1 MAFHYAP
8 FSAFFK
14 KSPFSL
20 KNFLHYPN
28 DFFATQNTL
37 CPTFST
43 FPCVFLNV
51 IWLFLFGGAFIA
63 CFAQWLC
70 FGNSGVFNTV
80 IQSVFDMSRT
90 AFEIAIGLTGILAFW
105 LGIMKIGERAGA
117 VQMLAKLVSPLMK
130 RLFPSIPANHPAM
143 GSMLMNISANMLGL
157 DNAATPLGLKAMK
170 ELQELNPQK
179 DTASD
184 AQVLFL
190 VLNASGLTLIPVG
203 IMTYRAKMGAANPAD
218 IFLPILFATF
228 FSTIAGILTTAFF
241 QKIEIKN
248 VVFISWFIGLSA
260 AVFGTLWYFSTLSA
274 ESMGVAS
281 AFLGGIILFAIIMF
295 FLILAAI
302 KKVMPFDAFVE
313 GAKDGFSTAVM
324 VIPYLIAILAA
335 VAAFRASGAM
345 DFIMSGI
352 IAGFN
357 FCGIPAD
364 VVPSLPTAIM
374 KPLSGSGARGMM
386 VDAMQQYGA
395 DSFAGRLSCMFQGTT
410 DTTFYIIAVYFG
422 SVAIRKTRHAVFC
435 GLAADVAGVIAAITI
450 AYLFFPP

>member
-1 MAFHYAP
+1 
-8 FSAFFK
+8 
-14 KSPFSL
+14 
-20 KNFLHYPN
+20 
-28 DFFATQNTL
+28 
-37 CPTFST
+37 
-43 FPCVFLNV
+43 VFLNI
-51 IWLFLFGGAFIA
+51 IWILFFVGAFIA
-63 CFAQWLC
+63 CLVQWLY
-70 FGNSGVFNTV
+70 FGNSGIFNDV
-80 IQSVFDMSRT
+80 IQSIFSMSKT

-105 LGIMKIGERAGA
+105 LGMMKIGEKAGA

-130 RLFPSIPANHPAM
+130 RLFPNIPVNHPAM

-170 ELQELNPQK
+170 ELQELNPKK

-184 AQVLFL
+184 AQILFL

-203 IMTYRAKMGAANPAD
+203 VMTYRAKLGAANPAD

-228 FSTIAGILTTAFF
+228 FSTVAGILITSFF

-248 VVFISWFIGLSA
+248 IVFISWFVGLSVA
-260 AVFGTLWYFSTLSA
+260 AFGTLWYFSTLSA
-274 ESMGVAS
+274 EAMGIAS
-281 AFLGGIILFAIIMF
+281 AFLGGIILFAIVIL

-302 KKVMPFDAFVE
+302 KKIMPFDAFVE
-313 GAKDGFSTAVM
+313 GAKEGFSTSVM
-324 VIPYLIAILAA
+324 VIPYLIAILAGI
-335 VAAFRASGAM
+335 AAFRASGAM
-345 DFIMSGI
+345 DILMGGI
-352 IAGFN
+352 VTVFN
-357 FCGIPAD
+357 LFGISAD
-364 VVPSLPTAIM
+364 IVPSLPTAIM

-422 SVAIRKTRHAVFC
+422 SVAIRKTRHAVLC

-450 AYLFFPP
+450 AYIFFPP

>member
-1 MAFHYAP
+1 M
-8 FSAFFK
+8 
-14 KSPFSL
+14 
-20 KNFLHYPN
+20 
-28 DFFATQNTL
+28 
-37 CPTFST
+37 
-43 FPCVFLNV
+43 
-51 IWLFLFGGAFIA
+51 
-63 CFAQWLC
+63 
-70 FGNSGVFNTV
+70 
-80 IQSVFDMSRT
+80 QSVFSMSKT

-105 LGIMKIGERAGA
+105 LGIMKIGEKAGA

-130 RLFPSIPANHPAM
+130 RLFPSVPANHPAM

-170 ELQELNPQK
+170 ELQDINPNK

-184 AQVLFL
+184 AQILFL
-190 VLNASGLTLIPVG
+190 VLNASGLTLIPVS
-203 IMTYRAKMGAANPAD
+203 IMTYRAKLGAANPAD

-228 FSTIAGILTTAFF
+228 FSTVAGILVTSFF

-248 VVFISWFIGLSA
+248 MVFISWFVGLCA

-274 ESMGVAS
+274 EAMGVAS
-281 AFLGGIILFAIIMF
+281 AFLGGIVLFAIVIF
-295 FLILAAI
+295 FLVLAAV

-313 GAKDGFSTAVM
+313 GAKDGFSTAVT
-324 VIPYLIAILAA
+324 VIPYLIAILAGI
-335 VAAFRASGAM
+335 AAFRASGAM
-345 DFIMSGI
+345 DILMSGVVV
-352 IAGFN
+352 AFDL
-357 FCGIPAD
+357 FGIPAD
-364 VVPSLPTAIM
+364 IVPSLPTAIM

-435 GLAADVAGVIAAITI
+435 GLAADLAGVIAAISI
-450 AYLFFPP
+450 AYIFFPPVG